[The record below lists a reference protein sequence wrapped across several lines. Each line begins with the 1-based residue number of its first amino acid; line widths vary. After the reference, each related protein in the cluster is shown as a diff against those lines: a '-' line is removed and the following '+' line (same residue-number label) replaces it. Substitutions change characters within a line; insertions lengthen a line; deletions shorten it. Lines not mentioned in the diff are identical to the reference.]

1 MKRLTILL
9 FSALCLASC
18 RTGTHEYFIGVSQ
31 CSDDEW
37 RQKMNGEMTTE
48 ALMYD
53 RLRLEIRSADDDN
66 RRQIEDIR
74 YFIDRKVDLLIVAP
88 NEAVPMTAVVEEA
101 FDRGIPVIVVDRKIH
116 SDRYTAF
123 VGADNLLIGKTIGE
137 YIRKRSPAH
146 TRMIELTGLSGSTPA
161 IERHAGLRSVLDD
174 VPGTETLAVEDAAWG
189 RAEAMAIT
197 DSLLSLYPQV
207 DLIFAHND
215 RMAYGAYLAARQ
227 RGREKEISFIGI
239 DAVPGKNN
247 GVELVSA
254 GILDATFIYPT
265 DGDKVIRMAMD
276 ILEGR
281 AFPRE
286 TILRTAIVDHT
297 NARLME
303 LQTSQIT
310 EQQQKIRNLNHRIDN
325 HLLRY
330 ANLQTYALIG
340 LLCLIA
346 IVILLLAV
354 WRSLR
359 LQSRL
364 NDDLRRSNDEITQQ
378 KEKLEAQRDQLIELS
393 RKLEEATQ
401 AKLVFFT
408 NISHDFR
415 TPLSLISGPIEQLL
429 GDDTLSEDQR
439 YLLELISRNVDILL
453 KLMNQILD
461 FRKYENGKLE
471 LTCTQIDLKESL
483 MRWND
488 SFMHFL
494 RSKCIRFGF
503 ETEEGTGYRI
513 AADAEKLER
522 AYFNILSNAVKFTPP
537 NGRIDVRLDSPER
550 DGEGWLRIT
559 VANSGSYIP
568 PDQAERIFDRFY
580 QGARTDTGYGIGL
593 AISQAFVELHGGK
606 ILVESDETAGTR
618 FFIELPVRA
627 CPEASGQ
634 SAEPSGPTIALPMV
648 SEREDDAR
656 DAAGDESRQVI
667 LIIDDNPD
675 IRDYVYRLFRNEYH
689 VLEAADGHE
698 GICKAMRC
706 VPDVIISDVLMP
718 APDGIELCSILK
730 KELQTSHIPI
740 ILLTACSLDEQR
752 VVGLRSG
759 ADAYLS
765 KPFNATVLIATVA
778 NLIAN
783 RNKLRLNFEE
793 HFTFGGMEK
802 VNRTDKLFVER
813 FKELIEKDMEDPDL
827 NVESLGKRLGVNRV
841 QLYRKVKT
849 LTGFSPNEFLR
860 IMRLRKAKALLA
872 STELT
877 VSEISYRTG
886 FNSPS
891 YFTRCFKEYFNENP
905 ADYRKHKFTRK

>member
-1 MKRLTILL
+1 MKRVLPLL
-9 FSALCLASC
+9 LCTVLLASC
-18 RTGTHEYFIGVSQ
+18 RSATHEYVIGVSQ

-53 RLRLEIRSADDDN
+53 HIRLEIRSADDDN

-88 NEAVPMTAVVEEA
+88 NEAVPMTPVVEEA

-123 VGADNLLIGKTIGE
+123 IGADNFLIGKTIGE
-137 YIRKRSPAH
+137 YIRNRTTGR

-161 IERHAGLRSVLDD
+161 IERHAGLRSVLDR
-174 VPGTETLAVEDAAWG
+174 VSGTEVLAVEDAAWG

-197 DSLLSLYPQV
+197 DSLLAIYPEV

-215 RMAYGAYLAARQ
+215 RMAYGAYLAAKQ
-227 RGREKEISFIGI
+227 RGREQGISFIGI

-247 GVELVSA
+247 GVGLVSD

-265 DGDKVIRMAMD
+265 NGDKVIRMAVD

-281 AFPRE
+281 SFPRE

-297 NARLME
+297 NARLMD

-310 EQQQKIRNLNHRIDN
+310 EQQEKIRGLNHKIDN

-330 ANLQTYALIG
+330 ANLQTYSLIG

-364 NDDLRRSNDEITQQ
+364 NFDLRKSNDEITLQ
-378 KEKLEAQRDQLIELS
+378 KEQLEKQRDQLIELS

-415 TPLSLISGPIEQLL
+415 TPLSLIAGPIEQLL
-429 GDDTLSEDQR
+429 GDAELSDDQR
-439 YLLELISRNVDILL
+439 YLLELIARNVDVLL

-471 LTCTQIDLKESL
+471 LVRSNADLNECL

-488 SFMHFL
+488 SFMLFV
-494 RSKCIRFGF
+494 RGKYIKFSF
-503 ETEEGTGYRI
+503 ESAEGVDYRTTL
-513 AADAEKLER
+513 DAEKMER

-537 NGRIDVRLDSPER
+537 NGRIDVRLDAVER
-550 DGEGWLRIT
+550 GGERRFRIT
-559 VANSGSYIP
+559 VANTGSYIP
-568 PDQAERIFDRFY
+568 PEQAARIFDRFY

-593 AISQAFVELHGGK
+593 AITQAFVELHGGTVE
-606 ILVESDETAGTR
+606 VESDEATGTR
-618 FFIELPVRA
+618 FIVEIPVRSCA
-627 CPEASGQ
+627 EGEADRAETFVSAGGPALGPDRDDEHYVATYDQTRQ
-634 SAEPSGPTIALPMV
+634 S
-648 SEREDDAR
+648 
-656 DAAGDESRQVI
+656 I
-667 LIIDDNPD
+667 LVIDDNPE
-675 IRDYVYRLFRNEYH
+675 IRAYVRRLFRNEYC
-689 VLEAADGHE
+689 VLEAADGQE
-698 GICKAMRC
+698 GIRKAMRY

-718 APDGIELCSILK
+718 VVDGIECCSILK
-730 KELQTSHIPI
+730 DELQTSHIPI

-752 VVGLRSG
+752 VEGLRSG
-759 ADAYLS
+759 ADAYLA
-765 KPFNATVLIATVA
+765 KPFNPSVLIATVA

-783 RNKLRLNFEE
+783 RNKLRLYFEE
-793 HFTFGGMEK
+793 NFTFGGAEK
-802 VNRTDKLFVER
+802 VNRTDKVFVER

-827 NVESLGKRLGVNRV
+827 NIESLGKKLGVNRV

-849 LTGFSPNEFLR
+849 LTNFSPNEFLR
-860 IMRLRKAKALLA
+860 IMRLRKAESLLV
-872 STELT
+872 STDLT

-891 YFTRCFKEYFNENP
+891 YFTRCFKEYYNENP
-905 ADYRKHKFTRK
+905 ADYRKRKHAR